1 RAMNLKLI
9 KGMRLVAATHNP
21 GKAREIEALLD
32 GHYTIVTAGEL
43 NLPEPDETESTFVG
57 NAMLKAR
64 HAAQASGEVALA
76 DDSGLSV
83 AALDGAPPPY
93 WALSELIFDDRDSFD
108 RAMDICGAAL
118 MGDAPRYTNVDP
130 VLQISS
136 LIDA

>member
-1 RAMNLKLI
+1 MLR
-9 KGMRLVAATHNP
+9 VSATYP
-21 GKAREIEALLD
+21 
-32 GHYTIVTAGEL
+32 
-43 NLPEPDETESTFVG
+43 NLPGSHFDGDDYVG
-57 NAMLKAR
+57 R
-64 HAAQASGEVALA
+64 HAPFARGLLEPLGLRALRITI
-76 DDSGLSV
+76 GT